1 MPREARKKSSTGI
14 YHVMLRGINGQIIFE
29 DHEDNEKF
37 LQIIKEYK
45 EKCGYEIYAFC
56 LMDNHIHLL
65 MKEGQEDL
73 GMIFRRIGAKYVYW
87 YNWKYQ
93 RSGHLFQDR
102 YKSEVIEEDRYLLTV
117 LRYVHQ
123 NPIKAGIVKDIKQY
137 PWSSYMEYIGKEYIC
152 DIDFPL
158 SLFSNDRKKAV
169 ELFEQFNKKGNND
182 QCLSYKTNIRINDEK
197 ATKIIKDLAGV
208 QNLNQIQGFEKEKR
222 NKVIKNCKN
231 EGLSIRQI
239 ERLTGISFGVIRKI

>member
-37 LQIIKEYK
+37 LQTIKEYK
-45 EKCGYEIYAFC
+45 EECRYEIYAYC
-56 LMDNHIHLL
+56 LMGNHIHLL

-93 RSGHLFQDR
+93 RNGHLFQDR
-102 YKSEVIEEDRYLLTV
+102 YKSEVVEDNRYFLTV
-117 LRYVHQ
+117 LRYIHQ
-123 NPIKAGIVKDIKQY
+123 NPIKAEITKDIQEF
-137 PWSSYMEYIGKEYIC
+137 PWSSYNEYMGKECIC
-152 DIDFPL
+152 DTDFPL
-158 SLFSNDRKKAV
+158 SLFSNDTKKAI
-169 ELFEQFNKKGNND
+169 ELFEQFNKKENND
-182 QCLSYKTNIRINDEK
+182 QCLSYKTKLRIHDQEAIR
-197 ATKIIKDLAGV
+197 IIKDLAGIHT
-208 QNLNQIQGFEKEKR
+208 LNEIQAFKKEKR
-222 NKVIKNCKN
+222 NKVIKEFKN
-231 EGLSIRQI
+231 KGLSIRQI